1 MTLTIRATTKKG
13 NGALRKGKKFDDGE
27 RGVVADGT
35 VRCGPLTA
43 WPDVLDRLG
52 VDAEALLGEFGLTA
66 AHFNDPEN
74 TLPTKLVGR
83 LFRRSVEATGCRHIA
98 VLIGE
103 RITLSTMG
111 AVGLLMQASPTVGH
125 ALQIMGQHFHVHD
138 RGAQLG
144 LDRRDGIVQLS
155 YRITV
160 AEVEAIDHVYTV
172 AALAGYHYMRA
183 LCGRT
188 WRPLE
193 VQLPF
198 RRPSDLKPLRQVL
211 DAPLRFDAD
220 RLTLV
225 FRAADLDRPVPT
237 ADPFLY
243 RMMAD
248 RIELLEAKQ
257 RRDLPGRVRD
267 LMRTIVFH
275 DDSSAAR
282 VANRLGMSLRS
293 LNRRLKDRGT
303 SLQRIRDEVCADA
316 ACEMLASTEKPAS
329 EVALIL
335 GYSDPSAFTRA
346 FRRWRGVA
354 PVQWRAQQR

>member
-1 MTLTIRATTKKG
+1 
-13 NGALRKGKKFDDGE
+13 
-27 RGVVADGT
+27 
-35 VRCGPLTA
+35 
-43 WPDVLDRLG
+43 
-52 VDAEALLGEFGLTA
+52 
-66 AHFNDPEN
+66 
-74 TLPTKLVGR
+74 
-83 LFRRSVEATGCRHIA
+83 
-98 VLIGE
+98 
-103 RITLSTMG
+103 
-111 AVGLLMQASPTVGH
+111 
-125 ALQIMGQHFHVHD
+125 
-138 RGAQLG
+138 
-144 LDRRDGIVQLS
+144 
-155 YRITV
+155 
-160 AEVEAIDHVYTV
+160 
-172 AALAGYHYMRA
+172 
-183 LCGRT
+183 
-188 WRPLE
+188 
-193 VQLPF
+193 
-198 RRPSDLKPLRQVL
+198 
-211 DAPLRFDAD
+211 
-220 RLTLV
+220 
-225 FRAADLDRPVPT
+225 
-237 ADPFLY
+237 
-243 RMMAD
+243 MMAE

>member
-1 MTLTIRATTKKG
+1 
-13 NGALRKGKKFDDGE
+13 
-27 RGVVADGT
+27 
-35 VRCGPLTA
+35 
-43 WPDVLDRLG
+43 
-52 VDAEALLGEFGLTA
+52 
-66 AHFNDPEN
+66 
-74 TLPTKLVGR
+74 
-83 LFRRSVEATGCRHIA
+83 VEATGCRHIA

-103 RITLSTMG
+103 RTTLSTMG

-125 ALQIMGQHFHVHD
+125 ALQVMGKHFHVHD
-138 RGAQLG
+138 RGAQLAFE
-144 LDRRDGIVQLS
+144 RHDGIVQLS

-160 AEVEAIDHVYTV
+160 AEVEAIDQVYTV
-172 AALAGYHYMRA
+172 AALAGYHLMRA

-193 VQLPF
+193 VLLPF
-198 RRPSDLKPLRQVL
+198 RRPSDTRPLRHAL
-211 DAPLRFDAD
+211 DALLRFDAD
-220 RLTLV
+220 RLTLA
-225 FRAADLDRPVPT
+225 FPAADLDRPVPT
-237 ADPFLY
+237 ADPLLY
-243 RMMAD
+243 RMMSE

-267 LMRTIVFH
+267 LMRSMVFR
-275 DDSSAAR
+275 DDCSAAL
-282 VANRLGMSLRS
+282 VANRLGMSRRS

-316 ACEMLASTEKPAS
+316 ACQMLASTEKPAS

-354 PVQWRAQQR
+354 PAQWRVQQR